1 MAKPQT
7 VHRLELVPPPRGH
20 GRRRV
25 PDSRQVVD
33 VTLRTSDRMLLTV
46 EEAAE
51 RLGIGRSTMYGLI
64 TSGEIDSLHVGRL
77 RRIQPE
83 ALARFIESQ
92 RS

>member
-1 MAKPQT
+1 
-7 VHRLELVPPPRGH
+7 
-20 GRRRV
+20 
-25 PDSRQVVD
+25 
-33 VTLRTSDRMLLTV
+33 
-46 EEAAE
+46 
-51 RLGIGRSTMYGLI
+51 MYGLI